1 MARSLPTTP
10 PPARWCGQSVT
21 ATSKASRGS
30 PTPGRSTRLNTDR
43 PTRSPTAAT
52 TRSISSSPAAT
63 MAGRRCGGGPVFSRR
78 RRRSHPS
85 RDTQVR
91 QLTPMELAQLGRV
104 LVLIGAL
111 ILLFGV
117 LLVVGDR
124 VPFIGRL
131 PGDITLRGD
140 GWTVYAPLATSIL
153 LSVLLTAVLSLA
165 AWLRR

>member
-1 MARSLPTTP
+1 
-10 PPARWCGQSVT
+10 
-21 ATSKASRGS
+21 
-30 PTPGRSTRLNTDR
+30 
-43 PTRSPTAAT
+43 
-52 TRSISSSPAAT
+52 
-63 MAGRRCGGGPVFSRR
+63 
-78 RRRSHPS
+78 
-85 RDTQVR
+85 
-91 QLTPMELAQLGRV
+91 MELAQLGRV
-104 LVLIGAL
+104 LVLIGAV

-140 GWTVYAPLATSIL
+140 GWTLYAPLATSIL